1 MSLECRRC
9 WLSVLFSLASRH
21 QGAISATQWWIRL
34 VVYGHRRF
42 PFFRLCFSAPWL
54 GLFSVSLGLFSGR
67 KHLQGVVFWCSFN
80 PRRSDTGVGFFSVDM
95 APGSQW
101 SQVVEAV
108 FGESLTAFMSS
119 LDLCFTSRRRIGY
132 LALLRW

>member
-1 MSLECRRC
+1 M
-9 WLSVLFSLASRH
+9 
-21 QGAISATQWWIRL
+21 AT
-34 VVYGHRRF
+34 GGF
-42 PFFRLCFSAPWL
+42 
-54 GLFSVSLGLFSGR
+54 LFSGFALVLLGSASSLFPLVCLAAANIS
-67 KHLQGVVFWCSFN
+67 KAWSSGALSFN

-101 SQVVEAV
+101 PQVVEV
-108 FGESLTAFMSS
+108 VLGESLTAFVSS